1 MIKYKAQN
9 NLIVWKLELPIFI
22 DSGSIIDI
30 ETNGYNEII
39 AFGYISK
46 NVLVSV
52 LRTKNTDYD
61 QFLNQIYKKLKKL
74 EKPFYGYNTDFEIKF
89 LGYKDSWIDLM
100 GIHKKLSKIKKTK
113 FPKLKE
119 LSPSSYLEYY
129 NINLDIP
136 NSEIPTHWRNYLIK
150 QDESL
155 LETIIRHNIM
165 DLISELHLLITHG
178 FIKSEL
184 KL

>member
-9 NLIVWKLELPIFI
+9 NLIVWKLELPISI
-22 DSGSIIDI
+22 NSGSVIDI
-30 ETNGYNEII
+30 ETDGNKEVI
-39 AFGYISK
+39 AFGYISE
-46 NVLVSV
+46 NILLSAS
-52 LRTKNTDYD
+52 RTKNTNYN
-61 QFLNQIYKKLKKL
+61 QFINQIDKKLKELK
-74 EKPFYGYNTDFEIKF
+74 KPFYGYNTNFEISF
-89 LGYKDSWIDLM
+89 LGHSRSWIDLM
-100 GIHKKLSKIKKTK
+100 SIHKKLSKIKKTK

-129 NINLDIP
+129 NINLDVP
-136 NSEIPTHWRNYLIK
+136 NSEIPMYWKNYLIT

-165 DLISELHLLITHG
+165 DLISELHLLITHK
-178 FIKSEL
+178 FIESEL